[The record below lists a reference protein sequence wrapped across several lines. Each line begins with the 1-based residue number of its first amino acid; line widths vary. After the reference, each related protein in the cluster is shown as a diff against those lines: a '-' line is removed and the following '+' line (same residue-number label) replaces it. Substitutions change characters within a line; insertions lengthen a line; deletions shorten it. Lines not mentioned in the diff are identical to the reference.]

1 MLKITIPAGELWD
14 EQTKQFIRVREQTLK
29 LQHSLVSISKWEAK
43 WKKPF
48 LDANEKTPEQNLD
61 YIRCMNMTQNV
72 DPHCYSLLTPENILE
87 IKDYIDDPMTAT
99 WFSEAQKGPQ
109 KREVITSEVIYWQMI
124 ALNIPPE
131 YAKWHLNRL
140 LTLIRV
146 AALKNQPE
154 KKMSKKELL
163 TRNAALNAARRAK
176 YNSKG

>member
-14 EQTKQFIRVREQTLK
+14 EEKQMFISVKEQTLK
-29 LQHSLVSISKWEAK
+29 LQHSLVSVSKWEAK

-48 LDANEKTPEQNLD
+48 LADNEKTPEQNMD

-72 DPHCYSLLTPENILE
+72 DPNCFSLLTPDNVLE
-87 IKDYIDDPMTAT
+87 IKNYIDDPMTAT
-99 WFSEAQKGPQ
+99 WFNDTQKGPHN
-109 KREVITSEVIYWQMI
+109 REVITSEVIYYQMI

-140 LTLIRV
+140 LTLIKV
-146 AALKNQPE
+146 AALKSQPE

-176 YNSKG
+176 FNSKG